1 MNHFDYRNGV
11 LHAEAVN
18 LIELAEAVGTP
29 FYCYSTATL
38 ERHYRVFSEAFAGE
52 KAVVCYAM
60 KANSNQSV
68 LRTLAKLGAGADV
81 VSGGELKRALAAGI
95 PPQKILFSGVGKT
108 EAELRAALAA
118 DILVHQCRVRARTR
132 IAVAARGRGRQDR
145 ADLGAGQS
153 RRRRRHPRQDR
164 HRQVR
169 EQVRRPD
176 RARPRRLCPRGQA
189 AGDRGHRHRHAYRQ
203 PDHRSLPKMETAFRI
218 LAEFVQTLR
227 ADGHTIS
234 HIDFGGGLGI
244 PYYMDRAAPPAP
256 DAYAAMVK
264 RVTHNLGCTLM
275 FEPGRMI
282 VGNAGI
288 LVTRVIYVKPG
299 DAKNFVIIDAA
310 MNDLIRPTLYEAHHD
325 ILPVREPAQ
334 GHAHRSSPT
343 WSGRS
348 AKPATISRSTA
359 SLPEPKA
366 GDLLAIM
373 TAGAYGAVQSGTYN
387 TRALVPEV
395 LVKDDQYAVVR
406 PRIEVEEL
414 IAMDRASAVAVTRCA
429 VLAKPGPITPGIV
442 VKNVC
447 AVALSIGHGVWV
459 PARRPGRRRSVIQF
473 ISPRRRPWRRPPSRP
488 PPFRSA

>member
-1 MNHFDYRNGV
+1 MNHFDYRGGV

-18 LIELAEAVGTP
+18 LSGLAGSVGTP

-38 ERHYRVFSEAFAGE
+38 ERHYRVFTEAFKGE
-52 KAVVCYAM
+52 KVLVCYAM

-95 PPQKILFSGVGKT
+95 PPQKILFSGIGKT

-118 DILVHQCRVRARTR
+118 DIICINVESEPELELLSQLAVETGKTARISVRVNPDVDAGTHAKISTGKSENKFGIPLGHAREVYARAAKLPGIEVRGADVHIGSQIT
-132 IAVAARGRGRQDR
+132 
-145 ADLGAGQS
+145 DLA
-153 RRRRRHPRQDR
+153 
-164 HRQVR
+164 
-169 EQVRRPD
+169 
-176 RARPRRLCPRGQA
+176 
-189 AGDRGHRHRHAYRQ
+189 
-203 PDHRSLPKMETAFRI
+203 KMETAFRL

-234 HIDFGGGLGI
+234 HVDFGGGLGI
-244 PYYMDRAAPPAP
+244 PYYMDREAPPAP

-288 LVTRVIYVKPG
+288 LVSRVIYVKPG
-299 DAKNFVIIDAA
+299 EAKNFVVIDAA

-325 ILPVREPAQ
+325 ILPVVEPAPDANRIVADVV
-334 GHAHRSSPT
+334 GPVCE
-343 WSGRS
+343 SGDYLALDRTMS
-348 AKPATISRSTA
+348 
-359 SLPEPKA
+359 EPKP

-373 TAGAYGAVQSGTYN
+373 TAGAYGAVQSGSYN

-406 PRIEVEEL
+406 PRVEVDAL
-414 IAMDRASAVAVTRCA
+414 IAMDRIA
-429 VLAKPGPITPGIV
+429 
-442 VKNVC
+442 
-447 AVALSIGHGVWV
+447 
-459 PARRPGRRRSVIQF
+459 
-473 ISPRRRPWRRPPSRP
+473 PWL
-488 PPFRSA
+488 